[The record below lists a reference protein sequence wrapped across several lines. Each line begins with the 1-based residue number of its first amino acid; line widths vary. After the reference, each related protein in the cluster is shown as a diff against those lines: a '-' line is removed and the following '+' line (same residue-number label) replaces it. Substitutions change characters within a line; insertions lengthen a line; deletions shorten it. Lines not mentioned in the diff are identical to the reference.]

1 MFFIF
6 GINQKEEQLAFD
18 QVVVCD
24 NCGRYGHMT
33 VWVTYSYLMLFFI
46 PFLKWGRR
54 YFVRMGCCGAFCEIS
69 KEMGEK
75 IAAGEITSLSS
86 DDLPFKT
93 LAEERHRCP
102 FCGYTTEED
111 FQFCPKC
118 GTKMVYRGSETEEE
132 NKEKETQDGQ

>member
-6 GINQKEEQLAFD
+6 GINQKEEQLPFD
-18 QVVVCD
+18 QVVICD
-24 NCGRYGHMT
+24 NCGKYGHMT

-75 IAAGEITSLSS
+75 IANGEIKSLSS
-86 DDLPFKT
+86 DDLPFKEMSE
-93 LAEERHRCP
+93 LRHRCP
-102 FCGYTTEED
+102 FCGYSTDED

-118 GTKMVYRGSETEEE
+118 GTKLVYRGSDADETTQE
-132 NKEKETQDGQ
+132 NTQKQD